1 MKIIRSEKPRMRII
15 PSQPK
20 WWSVHTHSRFSN
32 NDALPTV
39 DAIVE
44 KAAAQGQRAV
54 GLTDHGNMAGSVQ
67 LYNACRKKGLKPFPG
82 TEFYFVPDI
91 AQHQLDYADSHVK
104 ASRFHL
110 GIVAY
115 NGAGYENL
123 VRLNTVSHQQHFHKP
138 LIDFATLGQAAED
151 GRTEGL
157 AVTTGCYFG
166 YTAQTLINYGD
177 EACERWLAT
186 LNAWF
191 PSSVYVELQNH
202 NITHDDGSTD
212 DELAD
217 GLMAIAD
224 RMGLPCV
231 VTQDS
236 HYLEPDDRDDH
247 ESLKRLI
254 AFGPDDDDA
263 VFPGDGFQLGDD
275 RWLRDHHSPARYERG
290 IEGLDHLLD
299 RHGLRIPVLDSYS
312 YSVPR
317 VVRDSSA
324 ALLSRV
330 WDEFNARGLPR
341 SYRGAVKAECDL
353 LIETGFD
360 SYMLLVAMVTD
371 FMRENDI
378 VFQTR
383 GSAAGSLVCWLLG
396 ISNVDPIKWD
406 LRFERFLS
414 RDRTKPPDIDLDIA
428 HDRRQ
433 EVIDWLST
441 KFATH
446 QIGTW
451 AMYGMTEGEDEDDD
465 DKGSLLRRY
474 FSRNKHR
481 EEKIETYAEIPDDD
495 KKMLWR
501 LSDRKLYSG
510 MGKNA
515 AGVVVTSTQ
524 EEFHRL
530 VPLAHGSSAM
540 VTQYSKDDV
549 EALGLVKLDVLGS
562 KTLTVLEQCCRSM
575 GKPISYLEEIP
586 LNDKQTYQFA
596 SRGSTEGIFQL
607 EGWTSKKGIKRL
619 RPSSIKDVIAA
630 MALFRTAVMKSGGT
644 DAYINRKHGKETIP
658 ERHSTLM
665 HATKETYGVL
675 LYQEQVIDI
684 LRGLGM
690 EAEDLTKF
698 LKAVKA
704 SNKDI
709 GAAGEVIKSY
719 RGWLEEKME
728 KAGFNEDDRRFV
740 DEAIAGFAE
749 YGFNRAHATVYGIT
763 AYRCAWLVVHA
774 PLHFHAAL
782 LAVAAGSKKE
792 LGYVKATRDRGIRLA
807 RADINASGA
816 TYRADVK
823 RGAIR
828 KGLISI
834 KGIGVVASNAIEKNQ
849 PYKTLQDLLDKTPAK
864 AVTGRKGFN
873 GDPEDLS
880 GNLAALRDAGALD
893 SVL

>member
-1 MKIIRSEKPRMRII
+1 MQIIRSKPKMQIVRSVPR
-15 PSQPK
+15 

-44 KAAAQGQRAV
+44 KAASLGQRAV

-67 LYNACRKKGLKPFPG
+67 LYNACIKNGLKPFPG

-91 AQHQLDYADSHVK
+91 AQHQIQYADSQVK

-110 GIVAY
+110 GVVAY
-115 NGAGYENL
+115 SGAGYENL
-123 VRLNTVSHQQHFHKP
+123 VRLNTVSHEQHFHKP
-138 LIDFATLGQAAED
+138 LIDFTTLAQLAED
-151 GRTEGL
+151 GKTEGL
-157 AVTTGCYFG
+157 AITTGCYFG
-166 YTAQTLINYGD
+166 YTAQTLINEGE
-177 EACERWLAT
+177 EACKRWLAT

-191 PSSVYVELQNH
+191 PGSVYVEMQNH
-202 NITHDDGSTD
+202 NIVHDDGSTD
-212 DELAD
+212 DQLAD
-217 GLMAIAD
+217 RLMDIAD
-224 RMGLPCV
+224 QMGLPCV
-231 VTQDS
+231 ITQDS
-236 HYLEPDDRDDH
+236 HYLEPEDREDH

-254 AFGPDDDDA
+254 AYGPEPDDA

-275 RWLRDHHSPARYERG
+275 RWLRDHHRQARYDRG

-317 VVRDSSA
+317 VVRDPGSV
-324 ALLSRV
+324 LLDRV
-330 WDEFNARGLPR
+330 WSEFNKRDLPK
-341 SYRGAVKAECDL
+341 SYRTKLKEECDL
-353 LIETGFD
+353 LIKTGFD
-360 SYMLLVAMVTD
+360 QYMLLVAMVTD

-451 AMYGMTEGEDEDDD
+451 AMYGMTESDDEDED

-474 FSRNKHR
+474 FSRNKYR
-481 EEKIETYAEIPDDD
+481 EESIGNWDEIPEED
-495 KKMLWR
+495 KRMLWR

-515 AGVVVTSTQ
+515 AGVVITSTQ
-524 EEFHRL
+524 EEFHKL
-530 VPLAHGSSAM
+530 VPLAHGKSAM

-562 KTLTVLEQCCRSM
+562 KTLTVMEKCCKSM
-575 GKPISYLEEIP
+575 GKPISYLEEIQ
-586 LNDKQTYQFA
+586 LNDKQTYAFA
-596 SRGSTEGIFQL
+596 RRGQTAGIFQL
-607 EGWTSKKGIKRL
+607 EGWSSSKGIKRL
-619 RPSSIKDVIAA
+619 QPSAIKDVIAA
-630 MALFRTAVMKSGGT
+630 MALFRPATMSSGGT
-644 DAYINRKHGKETIP
+644 DAYINRKHGREAIP
-658 ERHSTLM
+658 QRHANLM
-665 HATKETYGVL
+665 AATKETYGVL

-690 EAEDLTKF
+690 GAEDLTKF

-719 RGWLEEKME
+719 RGWLEEKMLE
-728 KAGFNEDDRRFV
+728 AGFNDEDRKFV

-807 RADINASGA
+807 KADINASGA
-816 TYRADVK
+816 TYRADVA

-828 KGLISI
+828 KGLIAI
-834 KGIGVVASNAIEKNQ
+834 KGIGVVAASAIETNQ
-849 PYKTLQDLLDKTPAK
+849 PYKTLQDLLDKTPAR